1 MRRIFFTLLGCL
13 LWNTAF
19 AQLPVT
25 DAAANGQLVALN
37 AAINTLNGLLED
49 QNVTSK
55 DNKYENYAQRI
66 LGNKNLDFIKKVEDY
81 MWKADE
87 FLKKGR
93 EIQMIY
99 NKEEDILKK
108 LQMIKRNSSKYASLE
123 GGVNSLN
130 TLNKTIRGTLSLVG
144 GMVDNAQA
152 ILGDKNARMD
162 TEGRRNILK
171 ETLSELIM
179 VEMRLDQ
186 IVKENELRSVAEEA
200 IERDRMYQEDVNKS
214 MEVFRR
220 YNQKKGRK

>member
-13 LWNTAF
+13 LWNTVF

-87 FLKKGR
+87 YLKKGR

-123 GGVNSLN
+123 GGVSSLN
-130 TLNKTIRGTLSLVG
+130 TLNKTIRGTLSLIG
-144 GMVDNAQA
+144 GMVDDAQT
-152 ILGDKNARMD
+152 ILGDKTARMD

-171 ETLSELIM
+171 ETLSNLFA
-179 VEMRLDQ
+179 VEQKLDNISFQNKMSSISEEQTRREDEYQVRL
-186 IVKENELRSVAEEA
+186 KRSLEEFKKY
-200 IERDRMYQEDVNKS
+200 DKKNK
-214 MEVFRR
+214 
-220 YNQKKGRK
+220 K